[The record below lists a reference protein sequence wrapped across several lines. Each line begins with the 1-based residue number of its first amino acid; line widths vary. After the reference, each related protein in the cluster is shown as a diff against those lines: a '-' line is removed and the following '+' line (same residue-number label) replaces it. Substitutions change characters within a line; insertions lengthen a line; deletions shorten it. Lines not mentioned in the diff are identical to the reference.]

1 MASDRSVR
9 RHAWLLPIALLL
21 SAEVHAIDAPQIH
34 GFATQSF
41 ISTSTNDF
49 FGRTSGSRHF
59 DFTEIGINA
68 SYRPH
73 NDLLFSGQLL
83 SRRAGETDGGK
94 IRIDYALVDYT
105 VTDAVRTRW
114 GLRAG
119 RMLNPL
125 GLYNETRDVAFARPS
140 IFLPQSIYFDRVRDL
155 AISSDGL
162 YLYGERRFQG
172 NELLWQIGAGY
183 PRVGNEEI
191 ERSVLSRLMP
201 GRLDSS
207 DSFLG
212 RLLLEIEGGRYLIGI
227 SGAKA
232 LLEYTPGSGDILR
245 HGQVS
250 FSPVILSTQYNGEYL
265 EMTAEYAQRSFT
277 YEGFGPYLKDNNF
290 VGESAYVQGIY
301 RFRPHWDL
309 LLRYDVLYTDQT
321 DRHGKDFAR
330 AHPGIPAFSRFARDL
345 TIGTGWQYSPSLLLR
360 AEFHHVV
367 GTAWLTGADNPDPS
381 AMDRT
386 WDMFALLV
394 SYRF

>member
-1 MASDRSVR
+1 MGRGRSMHLGSLV
-9 RHAWLLPIALLL
+9 LTIALLGPVGV
-21 SAEVHAIDAPQIH
+21 SAMESPQIH
-34 GFATQSF
+34 GFLTQSF
-41 ISTSTNDF
+41 ITTDTNNF
-49 FGRTSGSRHF
+49 FGKTSDSRHF

-68 SYRPH
+68 SYRPR
-73 NDLLFSGQLL
+73 NKLLFSGQLL

-94 IRIDYALVDYT
+94 VRIDYALIDYT
-105 VTDAVRTRW
+105 VTDTVATRW

-172 NELLWQIGAGY
+172 NELLWQIGVGY

-191 ERSVLSRLMP
+191 ERSVLLRLMP
-201 GRLDSS
+201 GQFDASE
-207 DSFLG
+207 SFLG
-212 RLLLEIEGGRYLIGI
+212 RLLLEIDGGRYLIGI
-227 SGAKA
+227 SGAHA
-232 LLEYTPGSGDILR
+232 LLDYTAGASDPLRSG
-245 HGQVS
+245 HVS
-250 FSPVILSTQYNGEYL
+250 FAPVILSAQYNGEYL
-265 EMTAEYAQRSFT
+265 ELTGEYAQRGFT
-277 YEGFGPYLKDNNF
+277 YEGFGPALADNNF
-290 VGESAYVQGIY
+290 VGESAYLQSVY

-321 DRHGKDFAR
+321 DRSGKDFA
-330 AHPGIPAFSRFARDL
+330 ATHPGIPAYSRFARDL
-345 TIGTGWQYSPSLLLR
+345 TVGTGWQVSPSLLLR
-360 AEFHHVV
+360 GEFHHVI

-381 AMDRT
+381 RT
-386 WDMFALLV
+386 NRRWDMFALLV